1 MCEITARD
9 CMTTKLVTLS
19 PDMDVIEAV
28 ELLLKKRISGA
39 PVVDPFGNYLG
50 VFSEKCSMQVLLDA
64 AYEQLPSNQVRMFMN
79 TDAMTIEADTH
90 LLSMAQVF
98 LLTNYRR
105 LPVLEDGVL
114 VGQVSRRDVMREA
127 LGMLRHQDLSK
138 DTGSTLLYLSAVV
151 ERSDAPLA

>member
-1 MCEITARD
+1 MCDITARD
-9 CMTTKLVTLS
+9 CMTTRLITLS
-19 PDMDVIEAV
+19 PEMDVLKAV
-28 ELLLKKRISGA
+28 ELLLKNRISGA

-64 AYEQLPSNQVRMFMN
+64 AYDQLPSNEVRMFMN
-79 TDAMTIEADTH
+79 TDAMTIEPDTQ

-98 LLTNYRR
+98 LLTNHRR

-114 VGQVSRRDVMREA
+114 IGQVSRRDVMREA
-127 LGMLRHQDLSK
+127 LGELRKQGTTR

-151 ERSDAPLA
+151 ERSDAPLV